1 MARYLKGM
9 AASNVLIPND
19 MERIYFIVEAETEL
33 VIELFAARNL
43 G

>member
-1 MARYLKGM
+1 M

-19 MERIYFIVEAETEL
+19 MERIDFMVEAETEF
-33 VIELFAARNL
+33 VVELFAARNS